1 MTKKIFLIC
10 MMFLVTISIGLCSFS
25 YRIDIKNN
33 LIKLIKKSQISS
45 NLNTGTINKN
55 NETKK
60 YTPSPYSAKKII
72 NEDNLPKNI
81 VKSNKPEISLNI
93 ITNYYNIQGLT
104 ENDLRRQMNTF
115 GPTDSYG
122 RYDAYTKWDITWTK
136 TCNGLPSVGVKIVF
150 TYPQWLK
157 PDNPDSNLES
167 KWTRYIEALKN
178 HESGHRDIAIRAAQE
193 IMDTLYNLAK
203 TNNCIEQSQRVTTL
217 GNNIIDKYKQEEI
230 KYDNLTNHGNSQGA
244 VFP

>member
-1 MTKKIFLIC
+1 
-10 MMFLVTISIGLCSFS
+10 
-25 YRIDIKNN
+25 
-33 LIKLIKKSQISS
+33 
-45 NLNTGTINKN
+45 
-55 NETKK
+55 
-60 YTPSPYSAKKII
+60 
-72 NEDNLPKNI
+72 
-81 VKSNKPEISLNI
+81 
-93 ITNYYNIQGLT
+93 
-104 ENDLRRQMNTF
+104 
-115 GPTDSYG
+115 
-122 RYDAYTKWDITWTK
+122 
-136 TCNGLPSVGVKIVF
+136 LPSVGVKIVF

>member
-93 ITNYYNIQGLT
+93 LMVDTMRTQSGILLGQ
-104 ENDLRRQMNTF
+104 
-115 GPTDSYG
+115 
-122 RYDAYTKWDITWTK
+122 
-136 TCNGLPSVGVKIVF
+136 
-150 TYPQWLK
+150 K
-157 PDNPDSNLES
+157 PVMDCHQLE
-167 KWTRYIEALKN
+167 
-178 HESGHRDIAIRAAQE
+178 
-193 IMDTLYNLAK
+193 
-203 TNNCIEQSQRVTTL
+203 
-217 GNNIIDKYKQEEI
+217 
-230 KYDNLTNHGNSQGA
+230 
-244 VFP
+244 